1 MQLRR
6 KIKRLAAL
14 VLAMNM
20 ALGCMPV
27 SAWAEATTPTDL
39 PPIIATDGEAVP
51 EPTLPSDEQEAE
63 QTDDEPAP
71 EDSKAPDESHG
82 DSEPA
87 ADGSSSEQGESA
99 DDNADDMPADNPQ
112 GDDAQDALPDE
123 PADASEEENENN
135 TPAEEAEPDNRLSI
149 QAALDEHGHVYV
161 ATVHKVA
168 VYSDAELTEESLVYT
183 TTEDV
188 FLVLAT
194 GFVAPASV
202 KVWFLSETGEVICG
216 YARAD
221 DLDSSYLLDEDIPQ
235 ISFFSVGEGMTDIGL
250 MPLFIVSGE
259 QPTTSAEV
267 DSPET
272 QEDTVSSEQQPDTET
287 PDDAIELLPEQE
299 VSGDAE
305 VLFPDSDMTEIPT
318 PEENTEGTP
327 SEVPED
333 AVPDEQQPDTET
345 PDDASELLPEES
357 ELVDA
362 AKLPLDSDMTEI
374 LPPEENPDA
383 PVLAA
388 PGDYVN
394 VTTDTRVLEYV
405 NEYAIEDYYCD
416 GYLGQFVSDAT
427 VQVLSVTTD
436 ELGNGWYEVRFL
448 YGDDFADGTMKWTDY
463 ATCWVM
469 AAETG
474 PADSD
479 ACTVTDF
486 AYSQEF
492 LEALQAMDIS
502 LFTTPMNG
510 FSLKNINGSIGG
522 FYAWQSSLYG
532 SSGRDSAYPQIA
544 KSASHGT
551 IYATPHYLE
560 GYTVYCLEHNLSG
573 PGEGSGS
580 NQTAKG
586 PYVLVDMDYF
596 VNNSGGGGVSGVRFS
611 AKTMHALAWVLRH
624 TYPFMALNR
633 SDSNNEVWSRVAGQF
648 AMREV
653 IKQLEG
659 SQYVRSYWDM
669 DNFYA
674 FSGGAPAVYL
684 TYARWL
690 AENGIARAS
699 ITGKIT
705 ASNQSLSVSGSSYI
719 GTVTLTTDA
728 DLIRIPRSVGT
739 LTGNSGGSDGSY
751 YYIKSGD
758 TIRVT
763 SSSSRFAVSM
773 ESISSDDEE
782 ANFLVGIPSV
792 AIQKIMVPLYGSPY
806 ALQTASVTFE
816 LSTGE
821 IKVTKKSSDGILL
834 KGAVF
839 ELLSSSGSV
848 LATKT
853 TGSDG
858 VVLFADLTP
867 GTYTVREKSAPEGYA
882 LSAPSSSGVTVA
894 AGTITN
900 VSFTNDRITGR
911 IRVVKTDS
919 LTGKPLAGAVFSV
932 TRLSGPA
939 SDNAADIGRVVA
951 TITTNAQGIAE
962 TGLLP
967 WGKYS
972 VTETGVPNGYLD
984 AGYTTT
990 VTIQ

>member
-14 VLAMNM
+14 VLAMSM

-27 SAWAEATTPTDL
+27 GAWAEATTPTDL

-51 EPTLPSDEQEAE
+51 EPTLPSNEQEAE
-63 QTDDEPAP
+63 KADDASAS
-71 EDSKAPDESHG
+71 EDSEVPDESDG

-99 DDNADDMPADNPQ
+99 NDNADDMPADNPQ

-123 PADASEEENENN
+123 PVDVSEEDEDN
-135 TPAEEAEPDNRLSI
+135 TPEEEAEPDNRLPI

-161 ATVHKVA
+161 ATVHKAA
-168 VYSDAELTEESLVYT
+168 VYSDAAMTEESLVYT
-183 TTEDV
+183 TMEDI
-188 FLVLAT
+188 FLILAT
-194 GFVAPASV
+194 EFVAPASV

-221 DLDSSYLLDEDIPQ
+221 VLDSRYLLDEDIPQ
-235 ISFFSVGEGMTDIGL
+235 ISFFPAGEGMTDIGL

-287 PDDAIELLPEQE
+287 PDDPAELQPDEGELVE
-299 VSGDAE
+299 SAE
-305 VLFPDSDMTEIPT
+305 TLTESDME
-318 PEENTEGTP
+318 
-327 SEVPED
+327 
-333 AVPDEQQPDTET
+333 
-345 PDDASELLPEES
+345 
-357 ELVDA
+357 
-362 AKLPLDSDMTEI
+362 EI
-374 LPPEENPDA
+374 LPPEEIADA
-383 PVLAA
+383 TARAV
-388 PGDYVN
+388 PGDYVS

-436 ELGNGWYEVRFL
+436 EQGNGWYEVRFL

-474 PADSD
+474 PAGSD

-492 LEALQAMDIS
+492 LEALQAMDIG
-502 LFTTPMNG
+502 LFTTAMNG

-560 GYTVYCLEHNLSG
+560 GFTVYCLEHTLSG

-580 NQTAKG
+580 SQTAKG

-699 ITGKIT
+699 ITGKIKT
-705 ASNQSLSVSGSSYI
+705 TNQSLSVSGSSYI

-728 DLIRIPRSVGT
+728 DLIRIPRTVGT

-806 ALQTASVTFE
+806 ALQSASVTFE

-839 ELLSSSGSV
+839 ELLSSAGSV
-848 LATKT
+848 LETKT

-882 LSAPSSSGVTVA
+882 LSASPSSGVTVA
-894 AGTITN
+894 AGTTTH
-900 VSFTNDRITGR
+900 VSFTNERITGR
-911 IRVVKTDS
+911 IRVNKTDS
-919 LTGKPLAGAVFSV
+919 LTGKPLSGAVFSV
-932 TRLSGPA
+932 TRLTGPA

-990 VTIQ
+990 VTIR

>member
-1 MQLRR
+1 MQLTR

-14 VLAMNM
+14 VLAMSM
-20 ALGCMPV
+20 ALGCRPV
-27 SAWAEATTPTDL
+27 GAWAEATTPTDL
-39 PPIIATDGEAVP
+39 PPIIATDGEAMP
-51 EPTLPSDEQEAE
+51 EPTLPSDEQEVE
-63 QTDDEPAP
+63 KEDDAPAL
-71 EDSKAPDESHG
+71 EESEAPDESHG

-87 ADGSSSEQGESA
+87 ADGSSSEQGESEN
-99 DDNADDMPADNPQ
+99 DNADDMPADNLQ

-123 PADASEEENENN
+123 PVDVSEEGEDN
-135 TPAEEAEPDNRLSI
+135 TPEEEAEPDNRLPI

-161 ATVHKVA
+161 ATVHKAA
-168 VYSDAELTEESLVYT
+168 VYSDAALTEESLVYT

-188 FLVLAT
+188 FLVLVTEFA
-194 GFVAPASV
+194 APASV
-202 KVWFLSETGEVICG
+202 KVWFLNETGEVICG

-221 DLDSSYLLDEDIPQ
+221 DLDSSYLLDGDIPQ
-235 ISFFSVGEGMTDIGL
+235 ISFFPVGEGMTDIGL

-259 QPTTSAEV
+259 QPTGGDEADPT
-267 DSPET
+267 ET
-272 QEDTVSSEQQPDTET
+272 QEDT
-287 PDDAIELLPEQE
+287 
-299 VSGDAE
+299 
-305 VLFPDSDMTEIPT
+305 
-318 PEENTEGTP
+318 
-327 SEVPED
+327 
-333 AVPDEQQPDTET
+333 VPDEQQPDTET
-345 PDDASELLPEES
+345 PDDPAELQPDEG

-362 AKLPLDSDMTEI
+362 AELLPVTNIEEI
-374 LPPEENPDA
+374 LPPEEIADA

-388 PGDYVN
+388 PGDYVG

-405 NEYAIEDYYCD
+405 NEFALEEYYCD
-416 GYLGQFVSDAT
+416 GYLGQFVNDAT

-474 PADSD
+474 PAGSD

-492 LEALQAMDIS
+492 LRALQEMDIS
-502 LFTTPMNG
+502 LYSTPMNG

-560 GYTVYCLEHNLSG
+560 GFTVYCLEHNLSG

-806 ALQTASVTFE
+806 ALQTASVSFE

-839 ELLSSSGSV
+839 
-848 LATKT
+848 
-853 TGSDG
+853 
-858 VVLFADLTP
+858 
-867 GTYTVREKSAPEGYA
+867 
-882 LSAPSSSGVTVA
+882 
-894 AGTITN
+894 
-900 VSFTNDRITGR
+900 
-911 IRVVKTDS
+911 
-919 LTGKPLAGAVFSV
+919 
-932 TRLSGPA
+932 
-939 SDNAADIGRVVA
+939 
-951 TITTNAQGIAE
+951 
-962 TGLLP
+962 
-967 WGKYS
+967 
-972 VTETGVPNGYLD
+972 
-984 AGYTTT
+984 
-990 VTIQ
+990 

>member
-6 KIKRLAAL
+6 KTKRFAAL
-14 VLAMNM
+14 VLVMSM

-27 SAWAEATTPTDL
+27 GAWAETTTPTDL

-51 EPTLPSDEQEAE
+51 EPALPSDEQEAE
-63 QTDDEPAP
+63 KTDDAPAP
-71 EDSKAPDESHG
+71 EDSVVPDESHG

-87 ADGSSSEQGESA
+87 ADAPASEQGESA
-99 DDNADDMPADNPQ
+99 DDNADDTPADNAQ
-112 GDDAQDALPDE
+112 SEDDQDALPDE
-123 PADASEEENENN
+123 PVDASEEENEDN
-135 TPAEEAEPDNRLSI
+135 TPEEEAEPDNRLPI
-149 QAALDEHGHVYV
+149 QMALDEHGHVYV
-161 ATVHKVA
+161 ATVHKA
-168 VYSDAELTEESLVYT
+168 SVYSDTAMTEESLVYT

-194 GFVAPASV
+194 EFVAPASV

-235 ISFFSVGEGMTDIGL
+235 ISFFPAGEGMTDIGL

-259 QPTTSAEV
+259 QPAADAEAG
-267 DSPET
+267 PAET
-272 QEDTVSSEQQPDTET
+272 QGDT
-287 PDDAIELLPEQE
+287 
-299 VSGDAE
+299 
-305 VLFPDSDMTEIPT
+305 
-318 PEENTEGTP
+318 
-327 SEVPED
+327 
-333 AVPDEQQPDTET
+333 VPDEQQPDRET
-345 PDDASELLPEES
+345 PDDAAGILPEEG
-357 ELVDA
+357 ELGDA
-362 AKLPLDSDMTEI
+362 AEQLPVTDMEEI

-388 PGDYVN
+388 PGDYVS

-474 PADSD
+474 PEDSD

-510 FSLKNINGSIGG
+510 FSLKNINGSVGG

-532 SSGRDSAYPQIA
+532 SSGKDSAYPQIA

-560 GYTVYCLEHNLSG
+560 GYTVYCLEHTLSG

-624 TYPFMALNR
+624 TYPFMVLNR

-705 ASNQSLSVSGSSYI
+705 ASNQSLSVSGSNYI

-739 LTGNSGGSDGSY
+739 LTGNSGGSDSSY

-773 ESISSDDEE
+773 ESVSSDDEE
-782 ANFLVGIPSV
+782 AYFLVGVPSV
-792 AIQKIMVPLYGSPY
+792 SIQKVMVPLYGSPY

-834 KGAVF
+834 QGAVF

-882 LSAPSSSGVTVA
+882 LSAASSSGVTVA
-894 AGTITN
+894 AGTTTH

>member
-14 VLAMNM
+14 VLAMSM
-20 ALGCMPV
+20 ALGCRPV
-27 SAWAEATTPTDL
+27 GAWAEATTPTDL

-51 EPTLPSDEQEAE
+51 EPALPSNEQEAE
-63 QTDDEPAP
+63 KADDASAS
-71 EDSKAPDESHG
+71 EDSEVPDESHG
-82 DSEPA
+82 DSEAA
-87 ADGSSSEQGESA
+87 ADDPASEQGESA
-99 DDNADDMPADNPQ
+99 DDNTDGAPADNPQ

-123 PADASEEENENN
+123 PADVLEDNEDNA
-135 TPAEEAEPDNRLSI
+135 PDEEAESDNRLPI

-161 ATVHKVA
+161 ATVHKAA
-168 VYSDAELTEESLVYT
+168 VYSDAAMTEESLVYT

-194 GFVAPASV
+194 EFVAPASV
-202 KVWFLSETGEVICG
+202 KVWFLNETREVICG

-235 ISFFSVGEGMTDIGL
+235 ISFFPAGEGMTDIGL

-259 QPTTSAEV
+259 QPAADAEA
-267 DSPET
+267 DPAET
-272 QEDTVSSEQQPDTET
+272 Q
-287 PDDAIELLPEQE
+287 
-299 VSGDAE
+299 
-305 VLFPDSDMTEIPT
+305 
-318 PEENTEGTP
+318 
-327 SEVPED
+327 ED

-345 PDDASELLPEES
+345 PDDAAGLQPEPGEPG
-357 ELVDA
+357 DA
-362 AKLPLDSDMTEI
+362 AEQLPVTDMEEI
-374 LPPEENPDA
+374 LPLEENPDA
-383 PVLAA
+383 PVLAV
-388 PGDYVN
+388 PGDYVS
-394 VTTDTRVLEYV
+394 VTTNTRVLEYV

-427 VQVLSVTTD
+427 VQVLSVATD

-448 YGDDFADGTMKWTDY
+448 YGDDFPDGTMKWTDY

-502 LFTTPMNG
+502 LFTTSMNG
-510 FSLKNINGSIGG
+510 FSLKNINGSVGG

-532 SSGRDSAYPQIA
+532 SSGKDSAYPQIA

-560 GYTVYCLEHNLSG
+560 GFTVYCLEHTLSG

-739 LTGNSGGSDGSY
+739 LTGNSGGSDSSY

-763 SSSSRFAVSM
+763 SSSSRFAISM
-773 ESISSDDEE
+773 ESVSSDDEE
-782 ANFLVGIPSV
+782 AYFLVGIPSV

-806 ALQTASVTFE
+806 ALQSASVTFE

-839 ELLSSSGSV
+839 ELLSSGGSV

-882 LSAPSSSGVTVA
+882 LSASSSSGVTVA
-894 AGTITN
+894 AGTTSH

>member
-14 VLAMNM
+14 VLAMSM
-20 ALGCMPV
+20 ALGCRPV
-27 SAWAEATTPTDL
+27 GAWAEATTPTDL

-51 EPTLPSDEQEAE
+51 EPALPSNEQEAE
-63 QTDDEPAP
+63 KADDASAS
-71 EDSKAPDESHG
+71 EDSEVPDESHG
-82 DSEPA
+82 DSEAA
-87 ADGSSSEQGESA
+87 ADGSSSEQGESEN
-99 DDNADDMPADNPQ
+99 DNADDMPADNPQ

-123 PADASEEENENN
+123 PADVLEDNEDNA
-135 TPAEEAEPDNRLSI
+135 PDEEAESDNRLPI

-161 ATVHKVA
+161 ATVHKAA
-168 VYSDAELTEESLVYT
+168 VYSDAAMTEESLVYT

-194 GFVAPASV
+194 EFVAPASV
-202 KVWFLSETGEVICG
+202 KVWFLNETREVICG

-235 ISFFSVGEGMTDIGL
+235 ISFFPAGEGMTDIGL

-259 QPTTSAEV
+259 QPAADAEA
-267 DSPET
+267 DPAET
-272 QEDTVSSEQQPDTET
+272 Q
-287 PDDAIELLPEQE
+287 
-299 VSGDAE
+299 
-305 VLFPDSDMTEIPT
+305 
-318 PEENTEGTP
+318 
-327 SEVPED
+327 ED

-345 PDDASELLPEES
+345 PDDAAGLQPEPGEPG
-357 ELVDA
+357 DA
-362 AKLPLDSDMTEI
+362 AEQLPVTDMEEI
-374 LPPEENPDA
+374 LPPEEDPDA

-388 PGDYVN
+388 PGDYVS
-394 VTTDTRVLEYV
+394 VTTNTRVLEYV

-427 VQVLSVTTD
+427 VQVLSVATD

-448 YGDDFADGTMKWTDY
+448 YGDDFPDGTMKWTDY

-502 LFTTPMNG
+502 LFTTSMNG
-510 FSLKNINGSIGG
+510 FSLKNINGSVGG

-532 SSGRDSAYPQIA
+532 SSGKDSAYPQIA

-560 GYTVYCLEHNLSG
+560 GFTVYCLEHTLSG

-580 NQTAKG
+580 NQTAKD

-739 LTGNSGGSDGSY
+739 LTGNSGGSDSSY

-763 SSSSRFAVSM
+763 SSSSRFAISM
-773 ESISSDDEE
+773 ESVSSDDEE
-782 ANFLVGIPSV
+782 AYFLVGIPSV

-806 ALQTASVTFE
+806 ALQSASVTFE

-839 ELLSSSGSV
+839 ELLSSGGSV

-882 LSAPSSSGVTVA
+882 LSASSSSGVTVA
-894 AGTITN
+894 AGTTSH

-972 VTETGVPNGYLD
+972 VTETGLPNGYLD

>member
-6 KIKRLAAL
+6 KTKRFAAL
-14 VLAMNM
+14 VLAMSM

-27 SAWAEATTPTDL
+27 GAWAETTTPTDL
-39 PPIIATDGEAVP
+39 PTIIATDGEAVP

-63 QTDDEPAP
+63 QTEGEPAP
-71 EDSKAPDESHG
+71 ENSVDPDESHG
-82 DSEPA
+82 DSDPPEDDPA
-87 ADGSSSEQGESA
+87 SEQEESA
-99 DDNADDMPADNPQ
+99 DDNTDGAPADNPQ

-123 PADASEEENENN
+123 PADASEEENEDN
-135 TPAEEAEPDNRLSI
+135 TPKEEAEPDNRLPI

-161 ATVHKVA
+161 ATVHKAA
-168 VYSDAELTEESLVYT
+168 VYSDAAMTEESLVYT

-194 GFVAPASV
+194 EFVAPASV
-202 KVWFLSETGEVICG
+202 KVWFLNETGEVICG
-216 YARAD
+216 YVRAD

-235 ISFFSVGEGMTDIGL
+235 ISFFPAGEGMTDIGL
-250 MPLFIVSGE
+250 MPLFIVSSE
-259 QPTTSAEV
+259 QPTADAEDDSAE
-267 DSPET
+267 T
-272 QEDTVSSEQQPDTET
+272 QVDTVPDEQQTDAET
-287 PDDAIELLPEQE
+287 PDDAAGLQPEQDELGDAADLLP
-299 VSGDAE
+299 VT
-305 VLFPDSDMTEIPT
+305 DME
-318 PEENTEGTP
+318 
-327 SEVPED
+327 
-333 AVPDEQQPDTET
+333 
-345 PDDASELLPEES
+345 
-357 ELVDA
+357 
-362 AKLPLDSDMTEI
+362 EI
-374 LPPEENPDA
+374 LPLEENPDA
-383 PVLAA
+383 PVLAV
-388 PGDYVN
+388 PGDYVS

-427 VQVLSVTTD
+427 VQVLSVTID

-469 AAETG
+469 ADETG
-474 PADSD
+474 PADND

-510 FSLKNINGSIGG
+510 FSLKNINGSVGG

-839 ELLSSSGSV
+839 ELLSSAGSV

-882 LSAPSSSGVTVA
+882 LSASSSSGVTVA
-894 AGTITN
+894 AGTTTH
-900 VSFTNDRITGR
+900 VSFTNERITGR
-911 IRVVKTDS
+911 IRVNKTDS

-990 VTIQ
+990 VTIR

>member
-6 KIKRLAAL
+6 KTKRFAAL
-14 VLAMNM
+14 VLAMSM

-27 SAWAEATTPTDL
+27 GAWAETTTPTDL
-39 PPIIATDGEAVP
+39 PTIIATDGEAVP

-63 QTDDEPAP
+63 QTEGEPAP
-71 EDSKAPDESHG
+71 ENSVDPDESHG
-82 DSEPA
+82 DSDPPEDDPA
-87 ADGSSSEQGESA
+87 SEQEESA
-99 DDNADDMPADNPQ
+99 DDNTDGAPADNPQ
-112 GDDAQDALPDE
+112 GDDAQDALTDE
-123 PADASEEENENN
+123 PADASEEENEDN
-135 TPAEEAEPDNRLSI
+135 TPKEEAEPDNRLPI

-161 ATVHKVA
+161 ATVHKAA
-168 VYSDAELTEESLVYT
+168 VYSDAAMTEESLVYT

-194 GFVAPASV
+194 EFVAPASV
-202 KVWFLSETGEVICG
+202 KVWFLNETGEVICG
-216 YARAD
+216 YVRAD

-235 ISFFSVGEGMTDIGL
+235 ISFFPAGEGMTDIGL
-250 MPLFIVSGE
+250 MPLFIVSSE
-259 QPTTSAEV
+259 QPTADAEDDSAE
-267 DSPET
+267 T
-272 QEDTVSSEQQPDTET
+272 QVDTVPDEQQTDAET
-287 PDDAIELLPEQE
+287 PDDAAGLQPEQDELGDAADLLP
-299 VSGDAE
+299 VT
-305 VLFPDSDMTEIPT
+305 DME
-318 PEENTEGTP
+318 
-327 SEVPED
+327 
-333 AVPDEQQPDTET
+333 
-345 PDDASELLPEES
+345 
-357 ELVDA
+357 
-362 AKLPLDSDMTEI
+362 EI
-374 LPPEENPDA
+374 LPLEENPDA
-383 PVLAA
+383 PVLAV
-388 PGDYVN
+388 PGDYVS

-763 SSSSRFAVSM
+763 SSSSRFAISM
-773 ESISSDDEE
+773 ESVSSDDEE
-782 ANFLVGIPSV
+782 AYFLVGIPSV

-806 ALQTASVTFE
+806 ALQSASVTFE

-894 AGTITN
+894 AGTTTN

-932 TRLSGPA
+932 TRLTGPA

>member
-1 MQLRR
+1 MQLKR

-14 VLAMNM
+14 VLAMSM

-27 SAWAEATTPTDL
+27 GAWAEATTPTDL

-51 EPTLPSDEQEAE
+51 EPALPSDEQEAE

-71 EDSKAPDESHG
+71 EDSEDPDESDC
-82 DSEPA
+82 DSEPT
-87 ADGSSSEQGESA
+87 ADDPASEQEESA

-112 GDDAQDALPDE
+112 GDDVQDALLNE
-123 PADASEEENENN
+123 PVDVSEEDEDN
-135 TPAEEAEPDNRLSI
+135 TPDEEAEPDDRLPI

-161 ATVHKVA
+161 ATVRKTS
-168 VYSDAELTEESLVYT
+168 VYSDAAMTAESLVYT
-183 TTEDV
+183 TTGDV

-194 GFVAPASV
+194 EFVAPASV
-202 KVWFLSETGEVICG
+202 KVWFLNEAGEVVCG
-216 YARAD
+216 YAHAD

-235 ISFFSVGEGMTDIGL
+235 INFFSAGEGMTDIGL
-250 MPLFIVSGE
+250 MALFIVSGA
-259 QPTTSAEV
+259 QPTENTTA
-267 DSPET
+267 DPAET
-272 QEDTVSSEQQPDTET
+272 QE
-287 PDDAIELLPEQE
+287 
-299 VSGDAE
+299 
-305 VLFPDSDMTEIPT
+305 
-318 PEENTEGTP
+318 NT
-327 SEVPED
+327 
-333 AVPDEQQPDTET
+333 VPDEQQPDTET
-345 PDDASELLPEES
+345 PDDAAEPQPEQGELGNTTELLS
-357 ELVDA
+357 
-362 AKLPLDSDMTEI
+362 DSGMTEP
-374 LPPEENPDA
+374 LFSEENADG
-383 PVLAA
+383 PVLAV
-388 PGDYVN
+388 PGDYVS
-394 VTTDTRVLEYV
+394 VTTHTRVLEYV
-405 NEYAIEDYYCD
+405 NEYALEEVYCD
-416 GYLGQFVSDAT
+416 GYLGQFVNDAT
-427 VQVLSVTTD
+427 VQVLSAATD
-436 ELGNGWYEVRFL
+436 EPGNGWYEVRFL

-492 LEALQAMDIS
+492 LREMQEMGVN

-510 FSLKNINGSIGG
+510 FSLKNINGSVGG

-532 SSGRDSAYPQIA
+532 SSGKDSAYPQIA

-560 GYTVYCLEHNLSG
+560 GFTVYCLEHNLSG

-580 NQTAKG
+580 SQTEKG
-586 PYVLVDMDYF
+586 PYVLVDMETF
-596 VNNSGGGGVSGVRFS
+596 VNNPSSGGVSGVRFS

-751 YYIKSGD
+751 YYVKSGD
-758 TIRVT
+758 TIQVT
-763 SSSSRFAVSM
+763 SSSSRFAISM

-782 ANFLVGIPSV
+782 ANFLVGIPS
-792 AIQKIMVPLYGSPY
+792 ASIQKVMVPLYGSPY

-821 IKVTKKSSDGILL
+821 VKVTKKSSDGILL
-834 KGAVF
+834 QGGVF
-839 ELLSSSGSV
+839 ELLNSAGSV
-848 LATKT
+848 LATRT

-858 VVLFADLTP
+858 VALFADLTP
-867 GTYTVREKSAPEGYA
+867 GTYIVREKSAPEGYA
-882 LSAPSSSGVTVA
+882 LSSSSSSGVTVA
-894 AGTITN
+894 AGTTTN
-900 VSFTNDRITGR
+900 VAFTNDRIMGR
-911 IRVVKTDS
+911 IRVIKTDS
-919 LTGKPLAGAVFSV
+919 LTSKPLAGAVFSV
-932 TRLSGPA
+932 TRLSSPA

-967 WGKYS
+967 WGQYR
-972 VTETGVPNGYLD
+972 VTETGVPEGYLD

>member
-6 KIKRLAAL
+6 KTKRFAAL
-14 VLAMNM
+14 VLVMSM
-20 ALGCMPV
+20 ALSCMPV
-27 SAWAEATTPTDL
+27 GTWAEATTPTDL

-51 EPTLPSDEQEAE
+51 EPTLPSDEQETE
-63 QTDDEPAP
+63 KTDDEPAP
-71 EDSKAPDESHG
+71 EISEDPDESDG
-82 DSEPA
+82 NNGLVSDDFASDQEESEENNTNEVSPDEPVA
-87 ADGSSSEQGESA
+87 EEGPVEADEEEQAPDGESA
-99 DDNADDMPADNPQ
+99 
-112 GDDAQDALPDE
+112 
-123 PADASEEENENN
+123 
-135 TPAEEAEPDNRLSI
+135 PDNRLPI
-149 QAALDEHGHVYV
+149 QAELDEHGHAYV
-161 ATVHKVA
+161 ATVRKA
-168 VYSDAELTEESLVYT
+168 GVYSDAAMNEESLIYT

-194 GFVAPASV
+194 GFVAPVSV
-202 KVWFLSETGEVICG
+202 KVWFLNEAGEVVFG
-216 YARAD
+216 YVHAN
-221 DLDSSYLLDEDIPQ
+221 DLDSSYLLDENIPQ
-235 ISFFSVGEGMTDIGL
+235 ISFFPAGEGMTDIGL

-259 QPTTSAEV
+259 QPTEGDEA
-267 DSPET
+267 DPAET
-272 QEDTVSSEQQPDTET
+272 QEDTAS
-287 PDDAIELLPEQE
+287 
-299 VSGDAE
+299 
-305 VLFPDSDMTEIPT
+305 
-318 PEENTEGTP
+318 
-327 SEVPED
+327 
-333 AVPDEQQPDTET
+333 DEQQPDTEM
-345 PDDASELLPEES
+345 PDDPAELQPDEG
-357 ELVDA
+357 ELVESA
-362 AKLPLDSDMTEI
+362 ETLTESDMEEI
-374 LPPEENPDA
+374 LPPEEIADA

-388 PGDYVN
+388 PSDYVS

-416 GYLGQFVSDAT
+416 GYLGQFVNDAT

-469 AAETG
+469 AAET
-474 PADSD
+474 AATDSA

-492 LEALQAMDIS
+492 LQAIQEMDSS

-510 FSLKNINGSIGG
+510 FSLKNINGRIGG

-560 GYTVYCLEHNLSG
+560 GFTVYCLEHNLSG

-596 VNNSGGGGVSGVRFS
+596 VNNPDGGGISGVRFS

-659 SQYVRSYWDM
+659 AQYVRSYWDM

-684 TYARWL
+684 TYAKWL

-705 ASNQSLSVSGSSYI
+705 ASNQSLNVSGSSYI
-719 GTVTLTTDA
+719 GIVTLTTDA

-739 LTGNSGGSDGSY
+739 LTGNSGGSDSSY
-751 YYIKSGD
+751 YYVKSGD

-782 ANFLVGIPSV
+782 ANFLVGIPSA
-792 AIQKIMVPLYGSPY
+792 AIQKIMVPLYGAPY
-806 ALQTASVTFE
+806 ALQTASVAFE

-834 KGAVF
+834 QGAVF

-848 LATKT
+848 LATKA
-853 TGSDG
+853 TGADG
-858 VVLFADLTP
+858 VALFADLTP
-867 GTYTVREKSAPEGYA
+867 GNYTVREKSAPEGYA
-882 LSAPSSSGVTVA
+882 LSASSLSGVTVA
-894 AGTITN
+894 AGMTTH
-900 VSFTNDRITGR
+900 VSFANDRIMGR

-939 SDNAADIGRVVA
+939 SDNAADIGRIVA

-967 WGKYS
+967 WGQYR
-972 VTETGVPNGYLD
+972 VTETGVPEGYLD

-990 VTIQ
+990 VFIQ

>member
-6 KIKRLAAL
+6 EIKRLAAL

-71 EDSKAPDESHG
+71 EDWEVPDESDG
-82 DSEPA
+82 DSKPA
-87 ADGSSSEQGESA
+87 ADDPVSEQEESA

-161 ATVHKVA
+161 ATVHKAA
-168 VYSDAELTEESLVYT
+168 VYSDAAMTEESLVYT

-194 GFVAPASV
+194 EFAAPASV

-216 YARAD
+216 YVRAD

-235 ISFFSVGEGMTDIGL
+235 ISFFPAGEGMTDIGL
-250 MPLFIVSGE
+250 MPLFIVSGVQQTE
-259 QPTTSAEV
+259 GAETN
-267 DSPET
+267 PAET
-272 QEDTVSSEQQPDTET
+272 QVDTVPDEQLPDAET
-287 PDDAIELLPEQE
+287 PDDAAGLQPEQDE
-299 VSGDAE
+299 LGDATE
-305 VLFPDSDMTEIPT
+305 QLSVTDME
-318 PEENTEGTP
+318 
-327 SEVPED
+327 
-333 AVPDEQQPDTET
+333 
-345 PDDASELLPEES
+345 
-357 ELVDA
+357 
-362 AKLPLDSDMTEI
+362 EI
-374 LPPEENPDA
+374 LPPEEA
-383 PVLAA
+383 PEAPELAA
-388 PGDYVN
+388 PGDYVS

-416 GYLGQFVSDAT
+416 GYLGQFVNDAT

-492 LEALQAMDIS
+492 LEALQAMDIG
-502 LFTTPMNG
+502 LFTTAMNG

-560 GYTVYCLEHNLSG
+560 GFTVYCLEHTLSG

-580 NQTAKG
+580 SQTAKG

-839 ELLSSSGSV
+839 ELLSSAGSV

-882 LSAPSSSGVTVA
+882 LSASSSSGVTVA
-894 AGTITN
+894 AGTTTH
-900 VSFTNDRITGR
+900 VSFTNERITGR
-911 IRVVKTDS
+911 IRVNKTDS

-990 VTIQ
+990 VTIR

>member
-6 KIKRLAAL
+6 KTKRLAAL
-14 VLAMNM
+14 VLAMSM

-27 SAWAEATTPTDL
+27 GAWAEATTPTDL
-39 PPIIATDGEAVP
+39 PAIIATDGEAVP
-51 EPTLPSDEQEAE
+51 EPAHPSDEQEVE
-63 QTDDEPAP
+63 QADDEPAP
-71 EDSKAPDESHG
+71 EDSEDPDESDG
-82 DSEPA
+82 DIDPPA
-87 ADGSSSEQGESA
+87 DDPASEQEESA
-99 DDNADDMPADNPQ
+99 DDNTDGAPADNPQ
-112 GDDAQDALPDE
+112 GDDAQDAIPDE
-123 PADASEEENENN
+123 PVDVSEEDEDN
-135 TPAEEAEPDNRLSI
+135 TPEEEAEPDNRLPI

-161 ATVHKVA
+161 ATVHKAV
-168 VYSDAELTEESLVYT
+168 VYSDAARTEESLVYT

-194 GFVAPASV
+194 EFVAPASV
-202 KVWFLSETGEVICG
+202 KVWFLSEKGEVICG

-235 ISFFSVGEGMTDIGL
+235 ISFFPAGEGLTDIGL

-259 QPTTSAEV
+259 QPTADAE
-267 DSPET
+267 DDPAET
-272 QEDTVSSEQQPDTET
+272 QVDT
-287 PDDAIELLPEQE
+287 
-299 VSGDAE
+299 
-305 VLFPDSDMTEIPT
+305 
-318 PEENTEGTP
+318 
-327 SEVPED
+327 
-333 AVPDEQQPDTET
+333 VPDEQQPDAET
-345 PDDASELLPEES
+345 PDDAAGLQPEQGELG
-357 ELVDA
+357 DA
-362 AKLPLDSDMTEI
+362 AEQLPVTDMEEI
-374 LPPEENPDA
+374 LPPEEDPDA

-388 PGDYVN
+388 PGDYVS

-474 PADSD
+474 HADSD

-486 AYSQEF
+486 AYSREF

-510 FSLKNINGSIGG
+510 FSLKNINGRIGG

-560 GYTVYCLEHNLSG
+560 GFTVYCLEHNLSG

-596 VNNSGGGGVSGVRFS
+596 VNNPDGGGISGVRFS

-659 SQYVRSYWDM
+659 AQYVRSYWDM

-705 ASNQSLSVSGSSYI
+705 ASNQSLNVSGSSYI

-739 LTGNSGGSDGSY
+739 LTGNSGGSDGNY

-782 ANFLVGIPSV
+782 ANFLVGIPSA
-792 AIQKIMVPLYGSPY
+792 AIQKIMVPLYGAPY
-806 ALQTASVTFE
+806 ALQTASVAFE

-834 KGAVF
+834 QGAVF

-848 LATKT
+848 LATKA
-853 TGSDG
+853 TGADG
-858 VVLFADLTP
+858 VALFADLTP
-867 GTYTVREKSAPEGYA
+867 GNYTVREKSAPEGYA
-882 LSAPSSSGVTVA
+882 LSASSSSGVTVA
-894 AGTITN
+894 AGTTSN

-939 SDNAADIGRVVA
+939 SDNAADIGRIVA

-962 TGLLP
+962 TGILP
-967 WGKYS
+967 WGQYR
-972 VTETGVPNGYLD
+972 VTETGVPEGYLD

-990 VTIQ
+990 VFIQ

>member
-14 VLAMNM
+14 VLAMSM

-27 SAWAEATTPTDL
+27 GAWAEATTPTDL
-39 PPIIATDGEAVP
+39 PTIIATDGEAVP
-51 EPTLPSDEQEAE
+51 EPALPSDEQEAE
-63 QTDDEPAP
+63 QKDDAPAP
-71 EDSKAPDESHG
+71 EDSEVPDESDG
-82 DSEPA
+82 DSKPA
-87 ADGSSSEQGESA
+87 LDDSASEQEESEENNT
-99 DDNADDMPADNPQ
+99 DELPADEPQ
-112 GDDAQDALPDE
+112 SDEEQEELPDE
-123 PADASEEENENN
+123 PVAEEGPVEADEEEQAPDEENV
-135 TPAEEAEPDNRLSI
+135 PDNRLPI
-149 QAALDEHGHVYV
+149 QAALDEHDHVYV
-161 ATVHKVA
+161 ATVHKAA
-168 VYSDAELTEESLVYT
+168 VYSDAAMTEESLVYT

-188 FLVLAT
+188 FLVLVTEFA
-194 GFVAPASV
+194 APASV

-216 YARAD
+216 YVRAD
-221 DLDSSYLLDEDIPQ
+221 DLDSSYLLDGDIPQ
-235 ISFFSVGEGMTDIGL
+235 ISFFPAGEGMTDIGL
-250 MPLFIVSGE
+250 MPLFIVSSE
-259 QPTTSAEV
+259 QPTEGAE
-267 DSPET
+267 
-272 QEDTVSSEQQPDTET
+272 PD
-287 PDDAIELLPEQE
+287 
-299 VSGDAE
+299 
-305 VLFPDSDMTEIPT
+305 
-318 PEENTEGTP
+318 P

-333 AVPDEQQPDTET
+333 TVPDEQQPDAET
-345 PDDASELLPEES
+345 PDDPTELQPDEG

-362 AKLPLDSDMTEI
+362 AELLPVTAIEEI

-388 PGDYVN
+388 PGDYVS

-416 GYLGQFVSDAT
+416 GYLGQFVNDAT

-469 AAETG
+469 ASETG
-474 PADSD
+474 PANSD

-492 LEALQAMDIS
+492 LRALQEMDIS
-502 LFTTPMNG
+502 LYSTPMNG
-510 FSLKNINGSIGG
+510 FSLKNINGSVGG

-560 GYTVYCLEHNLSG
+560 GFTVYCLEHTLSG

-611 AKTMHALAWVLRH
+611 ARTMHALAWVLRH

-751 YYIKSGD
+751 YYVKSGD

-792 AIQKIMVPLYGSPY
+792 AIQKIMVPLYGFPY
-806 ALQTASVTFE
+806 ALQTASVSFE

-848 LATKT
+848 LAAKT

-867 GTYTVREKSAPEGYA
+867 GTYTIREKSAPEGYA
-882 LSAPSSSGVTVA
+882 LSASSSSGVTVA
-894 AGTITN
+894 AGTTTH
-900 VSFTNDRITGR
+900 VSFTNERITGR

-939 SDNAADIGRVVA
+939 SDNAADIGQIVA

>member
-20 ALGCMPV
+20 ALVCMPV

-51 EPTLPSDEQEAE
+51 ELALPSDEQEAE
-63 QTDDEPAP
+63 REDDAPAL
-71 EDSKAPDESHG
+71 EESEAPDESQG
-82 DSEPA
+82 DSDPA
-87 ADGSSSEQGESA
+87 VDDPASEQGESA
-99 DDNADDMPADNPQ
+99 ENNTDELPADESQSDEEQEVP
-112 GDDAQDALPDE
+112 PDE
-123 PADASEEENENN
+123 PVAEEGPVEADEEEQI
-135 TPAEEAEPDNRLSI
+135 PDEETVPNNRLPI
-149 QAALDEHGHVYV
+149 QAALDEHGHIYV
-161 ATVHKVA
+161 ATVHKA
-168 VYSDAELTEESLVYT
+168 NVYSDAAMTEESLVYT

-194 GFVAPASV
+194 EFVAPASV
-202 KVWFLSETGEVICG
+202 KVWFLSETGEVVCG

-235 ISFFSVGEGMTDIGL
+235 ISFFPVGEGMTDIGV

-259 QPTTSAEV
+259 QPTEGDEA
-267 DSPET
+267 DPAET
-272 QEDTVSSEQQPDTET
+272 QEDTAS
-287 PDDAIELLPEQE
+287 
-299 VSGDAE
+299 
-305 VLFPDSDMTEIPT
+305 
-318 PEENTEGTP
+318 
-327 SEVPED
+327 
-333 AVPDEQQPDTET
+333 DEQQPDTEM
-345 PDDASELLPEES
+345 PDDPAELQPDEG
-357 ELVDA
+357 ELVESA
-362 AKLPLDSDMTEI
+362 ETLTESDMEEI

-388 PGDYVN
+388 PGDYVS
-394 VTTDTRVLEYV
+394 VTPDTRVLEYV
-405 NEYAIEDYYCD
+405 NEYAVEDYYCD
-416 GYLGQFVSDAT
+416 GYLGQFVNDAT
-427 VQVLSVTTD
+427 VQVLSVATD

-492 LEALQAMDIS
+492 LEALQAMDIG
-502 LFTTPMNG
+502 LFTTAMNG

-560 GYTVYCLEHNLSG
+560 GFTVYCLEHTLSG

-580 NQTAKG
+580 SQTAKG

-839 ELLSSSGSV
+839 ELLSSAGSV

-882 LSAPSSSGVTVA
+882 LSASSSSGVTVA
-894 AGTITN
+894 AGTTTN
-900 VSFTNDRITGR
+900 VAFANERITGR

-967 WGKYS
+967 WGQYS

-990 VTIQ
+990 VTIR

>member
-6 KIKRLAAL
+6 EIKRLAAL

-71 EDSKAPDESHG
+71 EDLEVPDESDG
-82 DSEPA
+82 DSKPA
-87 ADGSSSEQGESA
+87 ADDPVSEQEESA

-161 ATVHKVA
+161 ATVHKAA
-168 VYSDAELTEESLVYT
+168 VYSDAAMTEESLVYT

-194 GFVAPASV
+194 EFAAPASV

-216 YARAD
+216 YVRAD

-235 ISFFSVGEGMTDIGL
+235 ISFFPAGEGMTDIGL
-250 MPLFIVSGE
+250 MPLFIVSGVQQTE
-259 QPTTSAEV
+259 GAETN
-267 DSPET
+267 PAET
-272 QEDTVSSEQQPDTET
+272 QVDTVPDEQLPDAET
-287 PDDAIELLPEQE
+287 PDDAAGLQPEQDE
-299 VSGDAE
+299 LGDATE
-305 VLFPDSDMTEIPT
+305 QLSVTDME
-318 PEENTEGTP
+318 
-327 SEVPED
+327 
-333 AVPDEQQPDTET
+333 
-345 PDDASELLPEES
+345 
-357 ELVDA
+357 
-362 AKLPLDSDMTEI
+362 EI
-374 LPPEENPDA
+374 LPPEEA
-383 PVLAA
+383 PEAPELAA
-388 PGDYVN
+388 PGDYVS

-416 GYLGQFVSDAT
+416 GYLGQFVNDAT

-492 LEALQAMDIS
+492 LEALQAMDVS

-510 FSLKNINGSIGG
+510 FSLKNINGSVGG

-560 GYTVYCLEHNLSG
+560 GFTVYCLEHTLSG

-580 NQTAKG
+580 SQTAKG

-699 ITGKIT
+699 ITGRIT

-763 SSSSRFAVSM
+763 SSSSRFAISM
-773 ESISSDDEE
+773 ESVSSDDEE
-782 ANFLVGIPSV
+782 AYFLVGVPSV
-792 AIQKIMVPLYGSPY
+792 SIQKVMVPLYGSPY
-806 ALQTASVTFE
+806 ALQSASVTFE

-821 IKVTKKSSDGILL
+821 IKVTKRSSDGILL

-867 GTYTVREKSAPEGYA
+867 GTYTIREKSAPEGYA
-882 LSAPSSSGVTVA
+882 LSASSSSGVTVA
-894 AGTITN
+894 AGTTTH
-900 VSFTNDRITGR
+900 VSFTNERITGR

>member
-1 MQLRR
+1 MKLRR

-14 VLAMNM
+14 ALAMSM

-27 SAWAEATTPTDL
+27 GAWAEATTSTDL
-39 PPIIATDGEAVP
+39 PTIIATDGEAVP

-71 EDSKAPDESHG
+71 EDLEVPDESDG
-82 DSEPA
+82 DSKPA
-87 ADGSSSEQGESA
+87 ADDPASEQEESA

-161 ATVHKVA
+161 ATVHKAA
-168 VYSDAELTEESLVYT
+168 VYSDAAMTEESLVYT
-183 TTEDV
+183 TTEDA

-235 ISFFSVGEGMTDIGL
+235 ISFFPVGEGVTDIGI

-259 QPTTSAEV
+259 QPTESAEA
-267 DSPET
+267 DPAET
-272 QEDTVSSEQQPDTET
+272 Q
-287 PDDAIELLPEQE
+287 
-299 VSGDAE
+299 
-305 VLFPDSDMTEIPT
+305 
-318 PEENTEGTP
+318 
-327 SEVPED
+327 ED

-345 PDDASELLPEES
+345 LDDAVELLPEQEVSDDS
-357 ELVDA
+357 EVL
-362 AKLPLDSDMTEI
+362 LSDSSMTEI

-388 PGDYVN
+388 PGDYVS

-405 NEYAIEDYYCD
+405 NEYAIEDDYCD
-416 GYLGQFVSDAT
+416 GYLGQFVNDAT

-469 AAETG
+469 ASETG

-502 LFTTPMNG
+502 LYSTPMNG
-510 FSLKNINGSIGG
+510 FSLKNINGSVGG

-560 GYTVYCLEHNLSG
+560 GFTVYCLEHTLSG

-580 NQTAKG
+580 SQTAKG

-669 DNFYA
+669 DSFYA

-751 YYIKSGD
+751 YYVKSGD

-834 KGAVF
+834 QGAVF

-858 VVLFADLTP
+858 VVLFTDLTP
-867 GTYTVREKSAPEGYA
+867 GTYTIREKSAPEGYA
-882 LSAPSSSGVTVA
+882 LSASSSSGVTVA
-894 AGTITN
+894 AGTTSH

-911 IRVVKTDS
+911 IRVNKTDS

-939 SDNAADIGRVVA
+939 SDNAADIGRIVA

>member
-1 MQLRR
+1 MQLTR

-14 VLAMNM
+14 VLAMSM
-20 ALGCMPV
+20 ALGCRPV
-27 SAWAEATTPTDL
+27 GAWAEATTPTDL
-39 PPIIATDGEAVP
+39 PPIIATDGEAMP
-51 EPTLPSDEQEAE
+51 EPTLPSDEQEVE
-63 QTDDEPAP
+63 KEDDAPAL
-71 EDSKAPDESHG
+71 EESEAPDESHG

-87 ADGSSSEQGESA
+87 ADGSSSEQGESEN
-99 DDNADDMPADNPQ
+99 DNADDMPADNLQ

-123 PADASEEENENN
+123 PVDVSEEGEDN
-135 TPAEEAEPDNRLSI
+135 TPEEEAEPDNRLPI

-161 ATVHKVA
+161 ATVHKAA
-168 VYSDAELTEESLVYT
+168 VYSDAALTEESLVYT

-188 FLVLAT
+188 FLVLVTEFA
-194 GFVAPASV
+194 APASV
-202 KVWFLSETGEVICG
+202 KVWFLNETGEVICG

-221 DLDSSYLLDEDIPQ
+221 DLDSSYLLDGDIPQ
-235 ISFFSVGEGMTDIGL
+235 ISFFPVGEGMTDIGL

-259 QPTTSAEV
+259 QPTGGDEADPT
-267 DSPET
+267 ET
-272 QEDTVSSEQQPDTET
+272 QEDT
-287 PDDAIELLPEQE
+287 
-299 VSGDAE
+299 
-305 VLFPDSDMTEIPT
+305 
-318 PEENTEGTP
+318 
-327 SEVPED
+327 
-333 AVPDEQQPDTET
+333 VPDEQQPDTET
-345 PDDASELLPEES
+345 PDDPAELQPDEG

-362 AKLPLDSDMTEI
+362 AELLPVTNIEEI
-374 LPPEENPDA
+374 LPPEEIADA

-388 PGDYVN
+388 PGDYVG

-405 NEYAIEDYYCD
+405 NEFALEEYYCD
-416 GYLGQFVSDAT
+416 GYLGQFVNDAT

-474 PADSD
+474 PAGSD

-492 LEALQAMDIS
+492 LRALQEMDIS
-502 LFTTPMNG
+502 LYSTPMNG

-560 GYTVYCLEHNLSG
+560 GFTVYCLEHNLSG

-806 ALQTASVTFE
+806 ALQTASVSFE

-839 ELLSSSGSV
+839 ELLSSAGSV